1 MGAAWSITA
10 FAAAIVGT
18 WWLTGW
24 LVATGVLAF
33 VSLARQPT
41 AYRVAV
47 ALWFLSI
54 GVAAPILART
64 GGLAEV
70 LSILGLIAGYDAAAY
85 VVGTGADNEW
95 EGPAAG
101 VATVVAGSLAVAALA
116 DPPFTLFT
124 TGLLALIVSVAGP
137 AGPALVHRLMPPLD
151 ENEEAG
157 AREAPAVRRLSTFIA
172 AGPAL
177 LVLLALI
184 RL

>member
-1 MGAAWSITA
+1 MATGLLA
-10 FAAAIVGT
+10 FA
-18 WWLTGW
+18 
-24 LVATGVLAF
+24 
-33 VSLARQPT
+33 SLARQES

-47 ALWFLSI
+47 VTWFLSI

-85 VVGTGADNEW
+85 VVGTGADNHW

-116 DPPFTLFT
+116 DPPFTLVT
-124 TGLLALIVSVAGP
+124 TGLLTVTICIAGP
-137 AGPALVHRLMPPLD
+137 AGPALVRYLMPPLAED
-151 ENEEAG
+151 EEAG